1 MKNNVILK
9 RYPFVNSFLILLI
22 VCLIL
27 EQGYG
32 LLPMPRYL
40 FFVLV
45 GIFFFY
51 YKKRTSYSKPIFM
64 FVVSCFLSILSCMYF
79 RNESPISIMGEYNIY
94 LMIVFYFVLCKY
106 NVNIESLEKMLFWA
120 FIIFCLCYLY
130 QVSVYPKLVFLS
142 KDDQYNET
150 YNVVN
155 LRIRMV
161 GMSINSLGYFYSL
174 NKILEKKM
182 KYIFSMVLSLV
193 CILLFGFRTL
203 LFFSAVFSVIM
214 IVRYNGFS
222 KKLVLWCVLG
232 TLGVYL
238 LYLTPFFQ
246 MVFEGMMD
254 RQESDQ
260 TFGNKDYIRY
270 ATLFHYYGNHYK
282 NALEMFLGSGFCNRT
297 LKTPYS
303 LEILRNESYGLHYY
317 DWGLLGISWM
327 TGVLSLIGML
337 WWSLKAAFTKL
348 PKKYLYLSVWF
359 GYLLTCA
366 FTSAEFVR
374 QGCFLIQAICLY
386 LIYKISL
393 YEKSGYYK

>member
-1 MKNNVILK
+1 MNNAIVK
-9 RYPFVNSFLILLI
+9 RYPLANSFPILLI

-32 LLPMPRYL
+32 LLPIPRYL
-40 FFVLV
+40 FIVLV
-45 GIFFFY
+45 GVFFFY
-51 YKKRTSYSKPIFM
+51 YKKGTSYSKPISI

-79 RNESPISIMGEYNIY
+79 RNESPVSIMGEYNIY

-106 NVNIESLEKMLFWA
+106 NVSIEVLEKVLFWA
-120 FIIFCLCYLY
+120 FIIFCFCYLY
-130 QVSVYPKLVFLS
+130 QVSVYPKLVFLD
-142 KDDQYNET
+142 KNNQYNET
-150 YNVVN
+150 IDVLNR
-155 LRIRMV
+155 RIRMV
-161 GMSINSLGYFYSL
+161 GMSINSLGYFYTL

-182 KYIFSMVLSLV
+182 NYILPMLLSLI
-193 CILLFGFRTL
+193 CMLLFGFRTL
-203 LFFSAVFSVIM
+203 LFFSAVFSIIM
-214 IVRYNGFS
+214 IIRFNGFS
-222 KKLVLWCVLG
+222 KKLVLWCALG
-232 TLGVYL
+232 GLGAYL
-238 LYLTPFFQ
+238 LYLTPIFQ
-246 MVFEGMMD
+246 TVFEGMME

-270 ATLFHYYGNHYK
+270 ATLFHYYGHHYK
-282 NALEMFLGSGFCNRT
+282 STVEMFLGSGLCNRALRT
-297 LKTPYS
+297 SYS

-337 WWSLKAAFTKL
+337 WWSLKAAFAKL

-359 GYLLTCA
+359 GYILTCA

-393 YEKSGYYK
+393 YEKNRYNE